1 MPASTLPLGWLT
13 DFILPRF
20 DAEVTDHG
28 DCIAI
33 RTEQNPSFYWGNCLL
48 LPQAPADAD
57 LAHWR
62 ARFSQLIAAGQPEV
76 QHVAIGVRGP
86 REPNDANHPT
96 GVAGPPSPASAQ
108 WLPAWQADGFQIQDT
123 AVLALQRG
131 EPLAP
136 ARPVRARSWALRHID
151 WATELP
157 AFIDLQ
163 CLDCAPYAPAGYR
176 RFRQQQMARIARLA
190 VAGQAA
196 WFGGWCD
203 GVLAADCGLI
213 RDAATP
219 GALGRFQMVGTH
231 PGYRRRGLC
240 TALVRGVSAWGFEHW
255 QLAQAVLCADPHDVA
270 IGIYQALG
278 YRPVDAAWQL
288 QRNAAVDQAPTA
300 AVPLPTPAPDALP
313 DDGAGPTATPREL
326 PR

>member
-1 MPASTLPLGWLT
+1 MPACKLPLGWLT

-33 RTEQNPSFYWGNCLL
+33 RTAQNPSFYWGNCLL

-62 ARFSQLIAAGQPEV
+62 ARFNQLIAAGQPEV
-76 QHVAIGVRGP
+76 RHVAIGVRGP
-86 REPNDANHPT
+86 REPNDASGPT
-96 GVAGPPSPASAQ
+96 GAAVPPTPASAQ
-108 WLPAWQADGFQIQDT
+108 LLPAWQADGFQIQDT
-123 AVLALQRG
+123 TVLALQRT

-136 ARPVRARSWALRHID
+136 ARPVRAASWALRPID

-163 CLDCAPYAPAGYR
+163 CLDCAPYEPAGYR
-176 RFRQQQMARIARLA
+176 RFRQQQMARIAGLA
-190 VAGQAA
+190 QAGQGA
-196 WFGGWCD
+196 WFGLWCD

-213 RDAATP
+213 RDAALP
-219 GALGRFQMVGTH
+219 GALGRFQLVGTH
-231 PGYRRRGLC
+231 PGFRRRGLC
-240 TALVRGVSAWGFEHW
+240 TALVRGVSVWGFAHW

-270 IGIYQALG
+270 IGIYRTLG
-278 YRPVDAAWQL
+278 YRPVEAAWQL
-288 QRNAAVDQAPTA
+288 QRNAAADSTD
-300 AVPLPTPAPDALP
+300 PAESTLSPQEP
-313 DDGAGPTATPREL
+313 SP
-326 PR
+326 